1 MTRPIAPNGLFVSP
15 QTLALL
21 YSISPPFSDNS
32 IQHPGAA
39 VWMDGGDAVCHV
51 RPNRLDSTRLF
62 SSLLLMIDL
71 WKCDPIYT
79 FNLVALCRK
88 RERKRERERER
99 ERNKE
104 MTVKRRRER
113 ELGVLE
119 HSSKSNLAQGSP
131 ISPSVPPCPIG
142 ALGLDWTNWLTLA
155 QLRLIEPAPRTIDG
169 NTERRGPYH
178 LAFKRRYSLSRS
190 PLRQLQGR

>member
-1 MTRPIAPNGLFVSP
+1 MAYSFPLRLLRFCTAFLPLFLTTLSSIPAPQSG
-15 QTLALL
+15 
-21 YSISPPFSDNS
+21 
-32 IQHPGAA
+32 
-39 VWMDGGDAVCHV
+39 WMEAMPCAMLGPTDST
-51 RPNRLDSTRLF
+51 RLDSTLLF

-88 RERKRERERER
+88 REKERER

-190 PLRQLQGR
+190 LLRQLQGR